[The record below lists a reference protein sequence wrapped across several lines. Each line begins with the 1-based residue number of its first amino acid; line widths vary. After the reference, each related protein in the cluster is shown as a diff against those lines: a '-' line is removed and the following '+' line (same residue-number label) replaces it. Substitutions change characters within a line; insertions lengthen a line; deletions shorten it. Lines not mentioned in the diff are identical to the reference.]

1 MAIEIKVP
9 DIGADEVEI
18 TEILVKVGDKVEA
31 EQSLIT
37 VEGDKASME
46 VPSPQAGIV
55 KEIKVSVGDKT
66 QTGALIMIFD
76 SADGAADAA
85 PAQAEEKK
93 EAAPAAAP
101 AAAAAKD
108 VNVPDIGSDEVE
120 VTEILVKVGDKVEAE
135 QSLITVEGDKA
146 SMEVPAPFAGTVKEI
161 KVNVG
166 DKVSTGS
173 LIMVFEVAGEAG
185 AAAPAAKQE
194 AAPAAAPASAAGVK
208 EVNVPDIGGD
218 EVEVTEVMVK
228 VGDKV
233 AAEQSLITVEGDKAS
248 MEVPA
253 PFAGTVKE
261 IKINTGDKVSTGSL
275 IMIFEVAGAAPA
287 AAPAQAAAP
296 AAAAPAAAAGV
307 KDVNVPDIGGDEVE
321 VTEVM
326 VKVGDK
332 VAAEQSLITVEGDK
346 ASMEVPAP
354 FAGIVKEIK
363 ISTGDKVKTGS
374 LIMVFEVE
382 GAAPAAA
389 PAQAAAPAPAA
400 APAQAAKPA
409 AAPAAKAEG
418 KSEFAENDAY
428 VHATPLIRRLAR
440 EFGVNLAKV
449 KGTGRKGRILREDV
463 QAYVKDAVKRAESAP
478 AAAAGGGIPGMLPW
492 PKVDFSKFG
501 EVEEVELGRIQKI
514 SGANLSRNWVMIPH
528 VTHFDKTD
536 ITDLEAFRK
545 QQNAEA
551 EKRKLDVKFTPVVFI
566 MKAVA
571 AALEQMPR
579 FNSSLSEDGQRLTL
593 KKYINIGVAVDTPNG
608 LVVPVFKDVNKK
620 SITELSRELTTIS
633 KKARDGK
640 LTAGEMQG
648 GCFTISSIGG
658 LGTTHFAPIVN
669 APEVAILGV
678 SKSAMEPVWNG
689 KEFVPRLMLPISLSF
704 DHRVI
709 DGADGARFITIINN
723 TLSDIRR
730 LVM

>member
-1 MAIEIKVP
+1 MSIEINVP

-18 TEILVKVGDKVEA
+18 TEILVKVGDKVEV

-46 VPSPQAGIV
+46 VPSPQAGVV
-55 KEIKVSVGDKT
+55 KEIKVAVGDKT
-66 QTGALIMIFD
+66 ETGKLIMIFE
-76 SADGAADAA
+76 AEGAAQAA
-85 PAQAEEKK
+85 PAAKAEEKPA
-93 EAAPAAAP
+93 AAPAAP

-108 VNVPDIGSDEVE
+108 VAVPDIGADEVE

-146 SMEVPAPFAGTVKEI
+146 SMEVPAPFAGIVKEI
-161 KVNVG
+161 KINTG
-166 DKVSTGS
+166 DKVKTGS
-173 LIMVFEVAGEAG
+173 PIMVFEVAGAAS
-185 AAAPAAKQE
+185 AAAPAAE
-194 AAPAAAPASAAGVK
+194 PAPAAAASAAKDVA
-208 EVNVPDIGGD
+208 VPDIGGD

-261 IKINTGDKVSTGSL
+261 IKINTGDKV
-275 IMIFEVAGAAPA
+275 
-287 AAPAQAAAP
+287 
-296 AAAAPAAAAGV
+296 
-307 KDVNVPDIGGDEVE
+307 
-321 VTEVM
+321 
-326 VKVGDK
+326 
-332 VAAEQSLITVEGDK
+332 
-346 ASMEVPAP
+346 
-354 FAGIVKEIK
+354 
-363 ISTGDKVKTGS
+363 KTGS

-389 PAQAAAPAPAA
+389 PAAQAAPAPAKQEAAAPAPAA
-400 APAQAAKPA
+400 
-409 AAPAAKAEG
+409 KAESKG
-418 KSEFAENDAY
+418 EFTENAAY
-428 VHATPLIRRLAR
+428 VHATPVIRRLAR

-449 KGTGRKGRILREDV
+449 KGTGRKGRILREGV
-463 QAYVKDAVKRAESAP
+463 QAYVKDAVKRAEAAP
-478 AAAAGGGIPGMLPW
+478 AAAGGGLPGMLPW

-501 EVEEVELGRIQKI
+501 EIEEVEMGRIQKI

-545 QQNAEA
+545 QQNEEA
-551 EKRKLDVKFTPVVFI
+551 AKRKLDVKFTPVVFI

-579 FNSSLSEDGQRLTL
+579 FNSSLSEDGQKLTL

-620 SITELSRELTTIS
+620 SITELSRELMAIS

-648 GCFTISSIGG
+648 GCFTISSLGG
-658 LGTTHFAPIVN
+658 IGTTHFAPIVN

-689 KEFVPRLMLPISLSF
+689 KEFVPRLMMPMSLSF

-723 TLSDIRR
+723 MLSDIRR